1 MDPLW
6 GTRLCETPRAQV
18 HPHAN
23 VLCMRH
29 GDAPVLFLKRAE
41 GRFAEKGE
49 ERSYLER
56 WREARTTAT
65 ISERGWREVLL
76 PNPPWDPLGSYFLVM
91 FIAPPLSPQLFFLT
105 LSSVWENQSQGEF
118 YIWDDTMEN
127 RCSTTESRHL
137 ESAITG
143 TDDS

>member
-1 MDPLW
+1 M
-6 GTRLCETPRAQV
+6 
-18 HPHAN
+18 
-23 VLCMRH
+23 
-29 GDAPVLFLKRAE
+29 
-41 GRFAEKGE
+41 
-49 ERSYLER
+49 ER
-56 WREARTTAT
+56 WREARNTAT
-65 ISERGWREVLL
+65 ISERGWREVLLL

-118 YIWDDTMEN
+118 YIWVDTMEN

-143 TDDS
+143 RDDS